1 MWLMI
6 LNDHY
11 LKVVEPFEVMIL
23 AILSA
28 ALKCQWKLDY
38 GEEATITTVKWRCS
52 YILLYL

>member
-1 MWLMI
+1 MWLLI

-38 GEEATITTVKWRCS
+38 GEEATITTVK
-52 YILLYL
+52 